1 MMKQLSVGGTW
12 ERRRP
17 ARNRKAQICRRRRRI
32 LPITPPDNV
41 IDIDTSSD
49 KAFESVGSNAPRRF
63 PPSVQAVEI
72 GFPKSCS
79 TIAPHGAHSRIIS
92 DRLVV

>member
-1 MMKQLSVGGTW
+1 MMKQLSVGGLW

-49 KAFESVGSNAPRRF
+49 KAFESVGSNAPDDSHLPSKLWKSASPRVVQPSRRTV
-63 PPSVQAVEI
+63 PTRV
-72 GFPKSCS
+72 
-79 TIAPHGAHSRIIS
+79 
-92 DRLVV
+92 